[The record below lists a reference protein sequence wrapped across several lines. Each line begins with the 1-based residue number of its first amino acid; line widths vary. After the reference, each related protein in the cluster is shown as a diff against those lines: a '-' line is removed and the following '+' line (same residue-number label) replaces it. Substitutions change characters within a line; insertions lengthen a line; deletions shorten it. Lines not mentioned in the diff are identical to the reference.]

1 MGVCRPFLRCLSDP
15 VGRSSQVMKLAVV
28 TLHFLFAGIL
38 FLGKAEPVPWWY
50 MVSYCFLFFATL
62 VQLCSISSLP
72 PLHLGYHPILPHPNS
87 LFFSAIHI
95 ANPTLFFFL
104 FFLFLLAFR
113 YVVDAMRDA
122 CAPTTSIQSPS
133 SVFLTVDRG
142 HPVSG
147 GNFPTSWAKL
157 VSDLYPPGTSHRN
170 LTCADCHVEQPPR
183 SKHCHDCDRC
193 VLQFDHH
200 CLWIGTC
207 IGQNNHC
214 KFWWYVCGETALC
227 IWTFILYIDYL
238 DNNNISKSWL
248 KNAIIILLLVIL
260 GIFLIFVLVLLLFH
274 SFLIMT
280 NQTTF
285 ELVRRRRIPYL
296 RNIPERVHPF
306 SRGMCRNIYK
316 VCCGSDN
323 LEPLPT
329 AYEVEQKS
337 RPYTCL
343 DLFKCRCC

>member
-1 MGVCRPFLRCLSDP
+1 
-15 VGRSSQVMKLAVV
+15 MKLAVV
-28 TLHFLFAGIL
+28 TLHFLFAGFL
-38 FLGKAEPVPWWY
+38 FLGKAETVPWWY

-62 VQLCSISSLP
+62 VLYFVTSASSP
-72 PLHLGYHPILPHPNS
+72 G
-87 LFFSAIHI
+87 
-95 ANPTLFFFL
+95 
-104 FFLFLLAFR
+104 

-122 CAPTTSIQSPS
+122 CAPPTSIRQSPS

-238 DNNNISKSWL
+238 VNNNISKSWW
-248 KNAIIILLLVIL
+248 KNAIIILLLLIL

-337 RPYTCL
+337 RPYTCV